1 MLKKMIL
8 SLSILLTTPAGEVLK
23 CSQQFLLSGE
33 LTGSSLFFFILL
45 CSFQIFYK
53 EYVGLL

>member
-1 MLKKMIL
+1 MIL
-8 SLSILLTTPAGEVLK
+8 SLSILLTTSAGEVLT

-45 CSFQIFYK
+45 CSFQIFYN